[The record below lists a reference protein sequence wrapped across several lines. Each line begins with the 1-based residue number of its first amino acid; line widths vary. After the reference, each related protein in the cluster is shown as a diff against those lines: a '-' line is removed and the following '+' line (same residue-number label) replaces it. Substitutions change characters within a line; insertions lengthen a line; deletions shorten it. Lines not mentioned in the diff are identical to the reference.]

1 MDLTAEQRT
10 IIEAEASDLAVS
22 AGAGSGKTRVLVER
36 YVQLL
41 RDCSIPQIA
50 AITFTEAAA
59 AEMRD
64 RVRRE
69 VMSDPA
75 LEQHRALLDE
85 AAIGTVH
92 SLGLRLLREH
102 PVEAGLDPASAVLAA
117 DEAELLRR
125 AACIEAIDA
134 AAEAGGD
141 RTRALLG
148 IGVYHAGLQLPRMV
162 AQRDAVVA
170 AFAAMGADS
179 AGWPAHVRAVLEARY
194 GPRQGELRR
203 QAGEIAWRIR
213 RDARGVNESL
223 SAVVQEV
230 LPPLTEARE
239 ADSWEDF
246 ANALGEAASHV
257 RLNVGRRS
265 PPDSDVKDA
274 MRALRDDVAA
284 EARRLP
290 GWNEHDGPAI
300 EVLAG
305 LRALFEDA
313 VRRYEA
319 AKQAQNALDFL
330 DLELGAVALLRDHA
344 AVAAGVRGRFRHL
357 MVDESQDIN
366 PVQAELIELIA
377 GGGGD
382 GPRPALFLVGDA
394 RQSIYRFRGADMR
407 RFTALQDLV
416 ASRGG
421 PLLPLSRSFR
431 SHDDLVSRINELF
444 GEVFAGTELD
454 LAALPPMTG
463 RPAAAPSGGPHLTLT
478 QIGNTAPDGARS
490 SEYNRRRVEADAVAG
505 EIRGL
510 LDEGRLVW
518 DRRDDRMRPAQPG
531 DIAILL
537 RRFAN
542 VHVFQQALDTHGV
555 AAATPS
561 GTGFFTR
568 QEVLDCINLL
578 RWLAEPQDELALSGV
593 LRSPFFAL
601 ADDTLLA
608 LRGERGRPLRA
619 ALADPPPEVAGGDRA
634 RCAHAAE
641 TLAALRRAA
650 ASLPADAL
658 LELALER
665 SAFEASWAP
674 LAGGEQARA
683 NIRKLLRIVRTLA
696 GHPLSEVV
704 SYLEQRRDDLDPR
717 EGPATLDRP
726 DAVQLMTVHGAKG
739 LEFPIVFVPEAH
751 LASIRSW
758 DAVRWN
764 REDGVSVTLRPDEE
778 DERRPRP
785 GFYEHLARRD
795 EEEDAE
801 EHRRLFY
808 VAATRAGDYLHIS
821 GDESRRGGGGWLH
834 ALRDAHEGGALRAI
848 ELREPLPPDTS
859 ALARRQPLPVL
870 RPPAASEERDY
881 VPPLLAR
888 PPVIPLRASTPVT
901 ALRPPQAD
909 RQQYRRGDGLAALRG
924 LIVHRAL
931 EVSGGAPGSLDDA
944 ALADLAREQSE
955 RALDDATAARL
966 AAEVREML
974 DLYTNSPVAVA
985 LATPGVER
993 WFELPFAWD
1002 WDGVPVHGS
1011 IDLVYR
1017 DADGWHV
1024 IDFKSDRL
1032 DGTSA
1037 REAASHYAVQIG
1049 LYQRALEAAV
1059 GAPASVALL
1068 FLRSGELASP
1078 PPAEVE
1084 LALAETRERVDA
1096 GVLLEPADLGLLDEP
1111 E

>member
-1 MDLTAEQRT
+1 MDLTSEQRT

-36 YVQLL
+36 YLRLL

-50 AITFTEAAA
+50 AIIFTEAAA
-59 AEMRD
+59 AEMRE
-64 RVRRE
+64 RVRRA
-69 VMSDPA
+69 VMSEPS
-75 LEQHRALLDE
+75 LEQHRELLDE

-102 PVEAGLDPASAVLAA
+102 PVEAGLDPAAAVLAD

-134 AAEAGGD
+134 AAEAD
-141 RTRALLG
+141 DERTAALRG
-148 IGVYHAGLQLPRMV
+148 IGVYHAGLRLPRMV
-162 AQRDAVVA
+162 AERDAVES

-179 AGWPAHVRAVLEARY
+179 AGWRARVRAILDEHY
-194 GPRQGELRR
+194 GPRQTSIRE
-203 QAGEIAWRIR
+203 QAQAIAARIR
-213 RDARGVNESL
+213 RDAEGVNASL
-223 SAVVQEV
+223 AAVVREV
-230 LPPLTEARE
+230 LPPLTEACEARE
-239 ADSWEDF
+239 WQDF
-246 ANALGEAASHV
+246 APALHDARGGTN
-257 RLNVGRRS
+257 LQVGRRS
-265 PPDSDVKDA
+265 PPDTDVKEA
-274 MRALRDDVAA
+274 FKELRDLND
-284 EARRLP
+284 EAQRLP
-290 GWNEHDGPAI
+290 AWNEHDGPAL

-305 LRALFEDA
+305 LRDLFEDA
-313 VRRYEA
+313 VRRYTA
-319 AKQAQNALDFL
+319 AKQAQGALDYL
-330 DLELGAVALLRDHA
+330 DLELGAVALLRDHP
-344 AVAAGVRGRFRHL
+344 AVATEVRERFGHL

-377 GGGGD
+377 GADGD

-394 RQSIYRFRGADMR
+394 RQSIYRFRGADVH
-407 RFTALQDLV
+407 RFTALQELV
-416 ASRGG
+416 ARRGG

-431 SHDDLVSRINELF
+431 SHDALVGRINELF
-444 GEVFAGTELD
+444 GAVFAGTALD

-463 RPAAAPSGGPHLTLT
+463 RPGEAPGDGPYLTLT
-478 QIGNTAPDGARS
+478 QIGSEAPDGGRPR
-490 SEYNRRRVEADAVAG
+490 EPERRRVEADVIAE
-505 EIRGL
+505 EIERL
-510 LDEGRLVW
+510 LAEGRLVW
-518 DRRDDRMRPAQPG
+518 DRDDREMRPARPG

-537 RRFAN
+537 RRFRH
-542 VHVFQQALDTHGV
+542 VHVFQQALDTHGIT
-555 AAATPS
+555 AARPS

-578 RWLAEPQDELALSGV
+578 RWLAEPQDDLALSGV

-601 ADDTLLA
+601 GDDTLLA
-608 LRGERGRPLRA
+608 LRERGRPLV
-619 ALADPPPEVAGGDRA
+619 ALADPPDEIAGEDRA
-634 RCAHAAE
+634 RCVHAAE
-641 TLAALRRAA
+641 TLAELRRAA

-665 SAFEASWAP
+665 TAFEASWAP

-751 LASIRSW
+751 LPSWSTW
-758 DAVRWN
+758 DAVRWS
-764 REDGVSVTLRPDEE
+764 REDGVSVTLERDE
-778 DERRPRP
+778 DDDTRPRP
-785 GFYEHLARRD
+785 GFYAHLQQQD
-795 EEEDAE
+795 QLEDAE

-821 GDESRRGGGGWLH
+821 GDESGKDGWLH
-834 ALRDAHEGGALRAI
+834 SVRDAHADGALREI
-848 ELREPLPPDTS
+848 ELREPVPPDLAAIARRRAPS
-859 ALARRQPLPVL
+859 ALQLP
-870 RPPAASEERDY
+870 ATSEELDY

-901 ALRPPQAD
+901 ALRPPETAP
-909 RQQYRRGDGLAALRG
+909 QQYERGDGLAALRG
-924 LIVHRAL
+924 RLVHRAL
-931 EVSGGAPGSLDDA
+931 EVSGGAPDSLDDD

-955 RALDDATAARL
+955 RAVDDATARAL
-966 AAEVREML
+966 AGEVREML
-974 DLYTNSPVAVA
+974 DRFTRSPVAAA
-985 LATPGVER
+985 LAAADVER

-1017 DADGWHV
+1017 DASGWHV

-1032 DGTSA
+1032 NGTSA
-1037 REAASHYAVQIG
+1037 QEAASHYAVQIG
-1049 LYQRALEAAV
+1049 LYQLAIEAAV
-1059 GAPASVALL
+1059 GAPASAALL

-1078 PPAEVE
+1078 APAEVE
-1084 LALAETRERVDA
+1084 AALAEARERVDA
-1096 GVLLEPADLGLLDEP
+1096 GVLLEPADAGFLDEP
-1111 E
+1111 G

>member
-1 MDLTAEQRT
+1 MELTAEQRT

-50 AITFTEAAA
+50 AVTFTEAAA
-59 AEMRD
+59 AEMRE

-69 VMSDPA
+69 VMTDPA

-102 PVEAGLDPASAVLAA
+102 PVEAGLDPAAAVLAD

-125 AACIEAIDA
+125 SACIEAIDA
-134 AAEAGGD
+134 AAESGD
-141 RTRALLG
+141 GRTAALLG
-148 IGVYHAGLQLPRMV
+148 LGVYHAGLQLPRMV
-162 AQRDAVVA
+162 AQRDAVES
-170 AFAAMGADS
+170 AFAAMGAGS
-179 AGWPAHVRAVLEARY
+179 GEWPAYMRATIEARY
-194 GPRQGELRR
+194 GARQGAIRG
-203 QAGEIAWRIR
+203 QAAAVAARSR
-213 RDARGVNESL
+213 RDAGLVSERLAE
-223 SAVVQEV
+223 VVQAV
-230 LPPLTEARE
+230 LPRLNEAVE
-239 ADSWEDF
+239 GDSWEDF
-246 ANALGEAASHV
+246 AASLAEAAGGV

-274 MRALRDDVAA
+274 MRQLRDEIAA
-284 EARRLP
+284 DAGKLP
-290 GWNEHDGPAI
+290 AWNEHDARAI

-319 AKQAQNALDFL
+319 AKQAQGALDYL
-330 DLELGAVALLRDHA
+330 DLELGAVALLRDHPVVVA
-344 AVAAGVRGRFRHL
+344 AVRERFRHL

-377 GGGGD
+377 GGDGG

-394 RQSIYRFRGADMR
+394 RQSIYRFRGADVH
-407 RFTALQDLV
+407 RFTELQALVD
-416 ASRGG
+416 SRGG

-431 SHDDLVSRINELF
+431 SHGHLIGRINELF
-444 GEVFAGTELD
+444 GEVFAGTALD

-463 RPAAAPSGGPHLTLT
+463 RPADAPGRGPYLTL
-478 QIGNTAPDGARS
+478 QPVANGAS
-490 SEYNRRRVEADAVAG
+490 GHDRRRVEADAVAG
-505 EIRGL
+505 EIAGL
-510 LDEGRLVW
+510 LAEGRLIW
-518 DRRDDRMRPAQPG
+518 DRHDEGVMRPARPR

-537 RRFAN
+537 RRFSN

-561 GTGFFTR
+561 GTGFLTR

-608 LRGERGRPLRA
+608 LRGERGRPLRV
-619 ALADPPPEVAGGDRA
+619 ALADPPPEVTGSDRA
-634 RCAHAAE
+634 RCAHAAD
-641 TLAALRRAA
+641 TLAELRRAA

-751 LASIRSW
+751 VAPRVIW
-758 DAVRWN
+758 EAVRWS
-764 REDGVSVTLRPDEE
+764 REDGVSLTLKPDE
-778 DERRPRP
+778 DDTTRPRP
-785 GFYEHLARRD
+785 GFYAYLVKRD
-795 EEEDAE
+795 EEQDAE
-801 EHRRLFY
+801 EYRRLFY
-808 VAATRAGDYLHIS
+808 VAATRAGDYLYVS
-821 GDESRRGGGGWLH
+821 GDASGSRGWLH
-834 ALRDAHEGGALRAI
+834 AVRDAHEGGALRGI
-848 ELREPLPPDTS
+848 DLREPLPPDTT
-859 ALARRQPLPVL
+859 ALARRQAPPVV
-870 RPPAASEERDY
+870 RPPAASEEQDY

-901 ALRPPQAD
+901 ALRPPQTD

-931 EVSGGAPGSLDDA
+931 EVSGGAPDSLDDA
-944 ALADLAREQSE
+944 ALADIAREQSE
-955 RALDDATAARL
+955 RALDDATTQAL

-974 DLYTNSPVAVA
+974 DRYEGSPVADA
-985 LATPGVER
+985 LASADVER

-1017 DADGWHV
+1017 DAGGWHV

-1037 REAASHYAVQIG
+1037 QEAASHYAVQIG

-1059 GAPASVALL
+1059 GAPASAALL

-1078 PPAEVE
+1078 PPAEVDA
-1084 LALAETRERVDA
+1084 ALAEARERVDA
-1096 GVLLEPADLGLLDEP
+1096 GVLLEPADLGFVE
-1111 E
+1111 EAE

>member
-1 MDLTAEQRT
+1 MDLTSEQRM
-10 IIEAEASDLAVS
+10 IIEADASDLAVV

-36 YVQLL
+36 YLRLL

-59 AEMRD
+59 AEMRE
-64 RVRRE
+64 RVRRA
-69 VMSDPA
+69 VMSEPA
-75 LEQHRALLDE
+75 LEQHRELLDE

-102 PVEAGLDPASAVLAA
+102 PVEAGLDPSAAVLAD

-134 AAEAGGD
+134 AAEAD
-141 RTRALLG
+141 DERTIALRG
-148 IGVYHAGLQLPRMV
+148 IGVYHAGLRLPRMV
-162 AQRDAVVA
+162 AERDAVA
-170 AFAAMGADS
+170 SAFAAMGADS
-179 AGWPAHVRAVLEARY
+179 TGWPARVRAILDAHY
-194 GPRQGELRR
+194 GPRQTSIRE
-203 QAGEIAWRIR
+203 QAQAIAAQIR
-213 RDARGVNESL
+213 RDAD
-223 SAVVQEV
+223 AVSDRLAEIVRDV
-230 LPPLTEARE
+230 LAPLGEACE
-239 ADSWEDF
+239 ADSWQEF
-246 ANALGEAASHV
+246 ATFLGDAAARI
-257 RLNVGRRS
+257 RLNAGRRS

-274 MRALRDDVAA
+274 LRELRDELAA
-284 EARRLP
+284 EAARLP
-290 GWNEHDGPAI
+290 AWNEHDEPAL

-305 LRALFEDA
+305 LRDIFEDA
-313 VRRYEA
+313 VRRYTA
-319 AKQAQNALDFL
+319 AKQAQAALDYL
-330 DLELGAVALLRDHA
+330 DLELGAVTLLRNHP
-344 AVAAGVRGRFRHL
+344 AVAAAVRERFLHL

-377 GGGGD
+377 GGDGD

-394 RQSIYRFRGADMR
+394 RQSIYRFRGADVH

-416 ASRGG
+416 ARRGG

-431 SHDDLVSRINELF
+431 SHDALVGRINELF
-444 GEVFAGTELD
+444 GEVFAGSALS

-463 RPAAAPSGGPHLTLT
+463 RPGAAPGDGPYLTLT
-478 QIGNTAPDGARS
+478 QIGSEAPDGGRPR
-490 SEYNRRRVEADAVAG
+490 EPERRRVEADVIAE
-505 EIRGL
+505 EIERL
-510 LDEGRLVW
+510 LAEGRLVW
-518 DRRDDRMRPAQPG
+518 DRDDRVMRPARPG

-537 RRFAN
+537 RRFRH
-542 VHVFQQALDTHGV
+542 VHVFQQALDTHGIT
-555 AAATPS
+555 AATPS

-578 RWLAEPQDELALSGV
+578 RWLAEPQDDLALSGV

-608 LRGERGRPLRA
+608 LRGQRGRPLRV
-619 ALADPPPEVAGGDRA
+619 ALADPPPEVVGEDRA
-634 RCAHAAE
+634 RCVHAAE
-641 TLAALRRAA
+641 TLAELRRVA

-658 LELALER
+658 LELALDR
-665 SAFEASWAP
+665 DASKAV
-674 LAGGEQARA
+674 
-683 NIRKLLRIVRTLA
+683 RIVRTLA

-751 LASIRSW
+751 LSSGSTW
-758 DAVRWN
+758 DAVRWS
-764 REDGVSVTLRPDEE
+764 RSDGVSVTLERDE
-778 DERRPRP
+778 DDDTRPRP
-785 GFYEHLARRD
+785 GFYAHLQQQD
-795 EEEDAE
+795 QLEDAE

-821 GDESRRGGGGWLH
+821 GDESRSGGWLH
-834 ALRDAHEGGALRAI
+834 ALRDTHANGALREI
-848 ELREPLPPDTS
+848 ELREPLEAIARRRAPS
-859 ALARRQPLPVL
+859 ALQLP
-870 RPPAASEERDY
+870 ATSEELDY

-901 ALRPPQAD
+901 ALRPPQTAP
-909 RQQYRRGDGLAALRG
+909 QQYARGDGLAALRG
-924 LIVHRAL
+924 LLVHRAL
-931 EVSGGAPGSLDDA
+931 EVSGGAPDSLGDA

-955 RALDDATAARL
+955 RALDEATARAL
-966 AAEVREML
+966 AGEVREML
-974 DLYTNSPVAVA
+974 DRFTRSPVAAA
-985 LATPGVER
+985 LAAADVER

-1017 DADGWHV
+1017 DASGWHV

-1032 DGTSA
+1032 NGTSA
-1037 REAASHYAVQIG
+1037 QEAASHYAVQIG
-1049 LYQRALEAAV
+1049 LYQRAIEAAV
-1059 GAPASVALL
+1059 GEAASAGLL
-1068 FLRSGELASP
+1068 FLRSGELARLE
-1078 PPAEVE
+1078 PAEVE
-1084 LALAETRERVDA
+1084 AALAEARERVDA
-1096 GVLLEPADLGLLDEP
+1096 GVLLEPADAGFLDEP